1 MVEFL
6 IGFLVGGAFTF
17 IVFVVWGIN
26 QEEEEKE
33 KEKHENL
40 K

>member
-17 IVFVVWGIN
+17 LVFIVWGIN

-33 KEKHENL
+33 NGKHENL